1 MATPRKNVT
10 RERFLDVGTLAL
22 NKVEVTATAADLNLL
37 SGASVAATAI
47 KKVDKVALAALDTG
61 GGVLSWVNPEASAI
75 LINRVT
81 IVTSVKSTGASTVD
95 AGTTAASATTSSDN
109 LLDGLDTGTAVVT
122 TDNLQTPGTNGK
134 QLQSLAVGKWV
145 TISRST
151 GACAG
156 LVGYCYIEYFVL

>member
-1 MATPRKNVT
+1 MPTPRSRVTKEHFVDAKN
-10 RERFLDVGTLAL
+10 LAL
-22 NKVEVTATAADLNLL
+22 RGVEVTATAADLNLL
-37 SGASVAATAI
+37 AGMNAGAMAV

-75 LINRVT
+75 LINRCT

-122 TDNLQTPGTNGK
+122 TDNLQSPGTNGK
-134 QLQSLAVGKWV
+134 QLQSLAAGKWV
-145 TISRST
+145 TISRAS

-156 LVGYCYIEYFVL
+156 LVGFAYIEYFIL

>member
-1 MATPRKNVT
+1 MPTPRSRVTKEHFVDAKN
-10 RERFLDVGTLAL
+10 LAL
-22 NKVEVTATAADLNLL
+22 RGVEVTATAADLNLL
-37 SGASVAATAI
+37 AGMNAGAMAV

-61 GGVLSWVNPEASAI
+61 GGVLSWANPEAGDI

-81 IVTSVKSTGASTVD
+81 IVTSVKSTAASTVD
-95 AGTTAASATTSSDN
+95 VGTTATTATTSSDN
-109 LLDGLDTGTAVVT
+109 LLDGLDTGTAVLT

>member
-156 LVGYCYIEYFVL
+156 LVGYCYIEYFTL